1 MVSYQRV
8 DVRFEHA
15 LGGETTRRVNRAVL
29 TVYGSS
35 ELAVLAE
42 LQRQHPEYKDV
53 TILDVTVL

>member
-8 DVRFEHA
+8 DVRFEHT
-15 LGGETTRRVNRAVL
+15 LGEGTSRRVNRAVL

-42 LQRQHPEYKDV
+42 LQRQHPEYHDV
-53 TILDVTVL
+53 VILEVRAQ